1 MTSKQKSMLF
11 ILVIIE
17 FSYRPTTSY
26 TLSIVTF
33 AVGRT
38 V

>member
-11 ILVIIE
+11 ILVPIE
-17 FSYRPTTSY
+17 FSYTTSY